1 MIKSGDD
8 IAFNNFM
15 SNYSERKNKERGK
28 YCKHGVMREVKHY
41 DRKILLLESLK
52 ITEMIAD
59 VKAFEYE
66 IIVDQKIGTV
76 HMREKSLLE

>member
-28 YCKHGVMREVKHY
+28 YCKHGVMREVSTMIGKY
-41 DRKILLLESLK
+41 CCWKALRS
-52 ITEMIAD
+52 EMIANG
-59 VKAFEYE
+59 KAFGYE
-66 IIVDQKIGTV
+66 IIVD
-76 HMREKSLLE
+76 